1 MATEPNT
8 INPTERRI
16 AALKAYAVAKAAA
29 DAAKAAADAAKE
41 VLLKV
46 CPDEGVL
53 EAEGY
58 RATITV
64 QDRREFDVDAAEDLL
79 PEDEFDAVTVRKVD
93 TKAWDV
99 IARDFPANII
109 AKVVISKPTTVV
121 TVKEVK

>member
-1 MATEPNT
+1 MATNT
-8 INPTERRI
+8 INPTERRV
-16 AALKAYAVAKAAA
+16 ALLQSLALAKAKA
-29 DAAKAAADAAKE
+29 DAAKAEFEQVKAAF
-41 VLLKV
+41 LKA

-53 EAEGY
+53 EAEGF

-64 QDRREFDVDAAEDLL
+64 QERRDFDVEAAEDLL

-99 IARDFPANII
+99 IAKDFPANII
-109 AKVVISKPTTVV
+109 AKVVIAKPTTVV

>member
-1 MATEPNT
+1 MSTETNT

-16 AALKAYAVAKAAA
+16 AALKAYAAAKAEA
-29 DAAKAAADAAKE
+29 DAAKAAADEARAL
-41 VLLKV
+41 LLKV

-64 QDRREFDVDAAEDLL
+64 QERREFDVDAAEDLL